1 MTISGLSLPTDRF
14 QRAVCPGQETRRRP
28 VPGTYRALVL
38 SRATPPSEWNQQRP
52 AEDLL
57 PKAFG
62 RRGKGKSRLE
72 TGHFVCFLRKRKA
85 SGWNLHTRNCRD
97 VCFPC
102 THQTYL
108 GTGSRADPGQRW
120 RFKSNCC
127 FKPYL
132 SHQWFSSI
140 QGENDFVQN

>member
-1 MTISGLSLPTDRF
+1 MTVSGSSLLFESSVSWDRKPDSSWFLSAR
-14 QRAVCPGQETRRRP
+14 
-28 VPGTYRALVL
+28 RALVL
-38 SRATPPSEWNQQRP
+38 ARATPPSEWSQQRP

-57 PKAFG
+57 PEAFG
-62 RRGKGKSRLE
+62 RRAKGKSRLE
-72 TGHFVCFLRKRKA
+72 VGSFCFLRKRKA
-85 SGWNLHTRNCRD
+85 RGWHLHTRNCRD

-120 RFKSNCC
+120 CFKSNCC